1 MKENKQDRPNRRASG
16 FYLAV
21 PFLAVLAVLTVVSFL
36 IPLRPT
42 RSSSEKRELARF
54 PEFSL
59 EALASGSYFD
69 DISTW
74 FSDTFPGREGWLSLS
89 SRLTSLHGYSEI
101 SIQEDSSVEEMMFQ
115 QPAENTP
122 AETPPAQTP
131 PADEPSGQTE
141 PPTTAPEET
150 TAPTEP
156 AWGGVDAGEDAD
168 ITISSS
174 SIIQIGDAA
183 FNGLG
188 FSKQQ
193 SRRYTASLTKFSDK
207 AAELGVRVVSAP
219 PPLAIGILV
228 EKEYLEKLHCSP
240 QDETIAFLHDNMGQN
255 VIPVNTYDALITHN
269 SEYLFFR
276 TDHHWT
282 ALGAYY
288 CYQAIC
294 EALDMEP
301 AELSSFQEFDQ
312 GVFTGSL
319 YGKTSHT
326 ERLRKDNVMA
336 YIPQGDITMM
346 VYNNNAYGY
355 EMPVIADTTNRKD
368 NEKYLTFIS
377 SDNPLSVITNESLPD
392 APNCILVK
400 DSFGNCLA
408 PFLTQNYH
416 KVYVVDYRKFNACT
430 LDYFIRNYPVQDVI
444 FAPYLMAT
452 QSILGNDLIES
463 LCR

>member
-1 MKENKQDRPNRRASG
+1 MKQNNRADAPRKAPR
-16 FYLAV
+16 FLLAL
-21 PFLAVLAVLTVVSFL
+21 PFLTVLAVLAVISFC

-42 RSSSEKRELARF
+42 VSSVEKRNLAPF

-59 EALASGSYFD
+59 EAVASGSYFD
-69 DISTW
+69 DISLW
-74 FSDTFPGREGWLSLS
+74 FSDTFPGREGWLTLS
-89 SRLTSLHGYSEI
+89 SRITSLHGYSEI
-101 SIQEDSSVEEMMFQ
+101 SIQEDTSVEEMMFQ
-115 QPAENTP
+115 QPAENP
-122 AETPPAQTP
+122 ESENLPQPPA
-131 PADEPSGQTE
+131 ASSEE
-141 PPTTAPEET
+141 TAPAEET
-150 TAPTEP
+150 TAPTEA
-156 AWGGVDAGEDAD
+156 AWGGVDAGADAD

-188 FSKQQ
+188 FSSQQ
-193 SRRYTASLTKFSDK
+193 SSRYSASLTKFSET
-207 AAELGVRVVSAP
+207 ASQLGVRVVSAP

-228 EKEYLEKLHCSP
+228 EKEYLEKLNCAP
-240 QDETIAFLHDNMGQN
+240 QDETIAFLHDAMGEN
-255 VIPVNTYDALITHN
+255 VIPVNTYDALISHN

-294 EALDMEP
+294 EALEMEP

-312 GVFTGSL
+312 GVFAGSL

-326 ERLRKDNVMA
+326 NRLRKDDVMA
-336 YIPQGDITMM
+336 YIPPGDISMM
-346 VYNNNAYGY
+346 VYNNKPYGY
-355 EMPVIADTTNRKD
+355 EMPVIADTTNRNE

-430 LDYFIRNYPVQDVI
+430 LSYFIQNYPVQDVI

-452 QSILGNDLIES
+452 QSILGNNLIER
-463 LCR
+463 LCS

>member
-1 MKENKQDRPNRRASG
+1 MKQNDQAGCPRKAPR
-16 FYLAV
+16 FLLAL
-21 PFLAVLAVLTVVSFL
+21 PFLIVLAVLAVISFC

-42 RSSSEKRELARF
+42 VSSAEKRNLASF

-59 EALASGSYFD
+59 DAVVSGSYFD
-69 DISTW
+69 DISLW

-89 SRLTSLHGYSEI
+89 SQIASLHGYSEI
-101 SIQEDSSVEEMMFQ
+101 SIQEDASMEEMMFR
-115 QPAENTP
+115 QPAESV
-122 AETPPAQTP
+122 
-131 PADEPSGQTE
+131 EPS
-141 PPTTAPEET
+141 PDAPTGLPENPLPEESDPT
-150 TAPTEP
+150 EEATAPTEDT
-156 AWGGVDAGEDAD
+156 WGGVDAGEDAD

-174 SIIQIGDAA
+174 SVIQIGDAA

-193 SRRYTASLTKFSDK
+193 SGRYSASLTKFSET

-228 EKEYLEKLHCSP
+228 EKEYLEKLNCAP
-240 QDETIAFLHDNMGQN
+240 QDETIAFLHDAMGEN
-255 VIPVNTYDALITHN
+255 VIPVNTYDALIAHN

-288 CYQAIC
+288 CYRAIC
-294 EALDMEP
+294 ESLEMEP

-312 GVFTGSL
+312 GVFAGSL

-326 ERLRKDNVMA
+326 NRLRKDNVMA
-336 YIPQGDITMM
+336 YIPSGDISMM
-346 VYNNNAYGY
+346 VYNNKPYGY
-355 EMPVIADTTNRKD
+355 EMPVIADTTNRNE

-416 KVYVVDYRKFNACT
+416 KVYVVDYRKFTACT
-430 LDYFIRNYPVQDVI
+430 LSYFIQNYPVQDVI

-452 QSILGNDLIES
+452 QSMLGNDLIER
-463 LCR
+463 LCS